1 MRWKKRVNQSLAIA
15 LTVALAFAMN
25 VPIAAWGDA
34 RDPAFDVPGAE
45 PASLAEPTA
54 AQQFEA
60 LVAELP
66 EANAVTAA
74 DTDAVSTAQAAY
86 DALAEDEKTLV
97 TVSFERLAAVAAA
110 LAALSTPE
118 APDAETQA
126 FEVMIGD
133 QGYSTLADAIGEA
146 QSGSTVV
153 LKGNVALTETL
164 DIDKG
169 LTIEGGGFTVT
180 AEGLAPAI
188 QVSTSEPVVIKNI
201 TLTGVQRGIK
211 MNNSAVNLALTGC
224 TINASLRG
232 IDSPSLMY
240 SGVSLILDNTTIN
253 CSDVSDYDTQV
264 KYDQSCRGISLWNI
278 KNSQVTLQNNS
289 SINGFSY
296 CINVSGDPSE
306 SGVSDTAGL
315 KVDVVDSTLRG
326 WTGFNIWGSSA
337 VYTIKGSTVKGVN
350 TSSATSNSFA
360 AIVFNDDIY
369 DQFAQAHAVN
379 NTLSIADSTIT
390 NFQGG
395 SCTENLLR
403 IDCGI
408 TRLILSG
415 EVEFKDTTGN
425 IAAALQLDSMDDPNE
440 FLQNN
445 VVYESGANVICT
457 APSAAELPFSP
468 AYAAHYYWPNNN
480 GGTTGVNCADL
491 TDIFTGNGYTLC
503 NGESIDLLLDAA
515 LSQNVV
521 VALNEG
527 AGEFTLNLKGHR
539 ITGGTI
545 SLPAGTSVK
554 TDVQNTGVFVA
565 AEGCELK
572 ERVDGAVYVYTSVQ
586 STAVAQIGEGEAA
599 KKFETLQAAINAAQS
614 GDTVKLL
621 SNVDLGDAPRIDV
634 IDKELVLDLA
644 GFTLTRSGGVIATSN
659 SVVTV
664 KNGSIVGLCLNSTN
678 GAEFVSAITAGRGS
692 KLTIAADAKISGPF
706 GIGIGAL
713 GKTEDAATAGEGT
726 VIEVYGTVCGTDE
739 ASALEWS
746 GTGAITINGNVT
758 SLANHATV
766 HVRPGAKLVGTR
778 GTDQNINYA
787 TGPAIYAAGYGEWII
802 DEGAALTGDEP
813 LSIKAGKFTV
823 NGGTFTAQGEYCDPV
838 TAHDGGSEATGA
850 AISITK
856 NGSYAGQV
864 SMEILGGTFVSENG
878 FALFE
883 TDSKKYP
890 GSPMAPSSPLL
901 IKGGTFSGKMGAL
914 SVKHATGFVQGGTFS
929 SDPSAY
935 VATGYAATQDGGTW
949 TVAACSFAEMTI
961 DGTAKTYND
970 SQAFIGDLVG
980 ATGKTIGI
988 KMLAD
993 VDVDGFIPIAEG
1005 QTVTLDMNGKKLTSS
1020 YAGSFIRNNGN
1031 LTITG
1036 NGTIYT
1042 TDIGAQGRHAV
1053 ENYGTLVIENGTLG
1067 SNKSRGNA
1075 VRNFGTAT
1083 IKDGTFTACDNYTNG
1098 GYAYAVANGSS
1109 AHPNATMV
1117 VENATVRGNMNGAI
1131 ACDGGT
1137 LTIKNGSYTLGD
1149 GEANNLFRLA
1159 YVSGNGTV
1167 NIEGGE
1173 FVRDVK
1179 NDYGFF
1185 GGGDGTEGT
1194 TEGINISGGTFTDR
1208 VNGAIRFDSGR
1219 TRISGGT
1226 FNGGLVSGGK
1236 ATVTVTGGRF
1246 AADPLKDGF
1255 VADGFVVKPNGSG
1268 AFVVSQVTDA
1278 SKIQVTDE
1286 SGKTVDAVGTMGE
1299 AVDKV
1304 AATGGTLTLMDDATE
1319 AAPIAVEPA
1328 ASGQLASVSID
1339 LNGKALNASMTIG
1352 HNATCTIADT
1362 TGVGTLKTSTS
1373 DPAVAVSGALT
1384 VAGAVIENAQG
1395 SAVKVA
1401 PGATL
1406 TIDGGVVRAQ
1416 AAPAPVKLMAAAT
1429 STEQYGIVAESGTA
1443 ENPTKVNISAGKVL
1457 GTTGALSVGEN
1468 VTTNITGGAFSHN
1481 VASLLA
1487 SNYAESEVG
1496 GLFYVAKDGMYE
1508 VSAYKAD
1515 PADSATWAYP
1525 DGAKGQVFAGW
1536 YADSA
1541 FSTPFTAASGQ
1552 AYARF
1557 VNVSDIITFKGG
1569 SLKMGGD
1576 PATST
1581 SLRFG
1586 YSFTLPG
1593 DVSFENAGWSYLNQT
1608 TGVTASFDMK
1618 NWVFNDIDGGVFE
1631 SYLVV
1636 TGIPAANYRDGIAT
1650 ELFVNYATADGT
1662 PVHLE
1667 DTAFQSRSVMQVAQ
1681 SIRESSYAPAVEK
1694 EYASKILAVTQA

>member
-1 MRWKKRVNQSLAIA
+1 M
-15 LTVALAFAMN
+15 
-25 VPIAAWGDA
+25 
-34 RDPAFDVPGAE
+34 
-45 PASLAEPTA
+45 
-54 AQQFEA
+54 
-60 LVAELP
+60 
-66 EANAVTAA
+66 
-74 DTDAVSTAQAAY
+74 
-86 DALAEDEKTLV
+86 
-97 TVSFERLAAVAAA
+97 
-110 LAALSTPE
+110 
-118 APDAETQA
+118 
-126 FEVMIGD
+126 
-133 QGYSTLADAIGEA
+133 
-146 QSGSTVV
+146 
-153 LKGNVALTETL
+153 
-164 DIDKG
+164 
-169 LTIEGGGFTVT
+169 
-180 AEGLAPAI
+180 
-188 QVSTSEPVVIKNI
+188 
-201 TLTGVQRGIK
+201 
-211 MNNSAVNLALTGC
+211 
-224 TINASLRG
+224 
-232 IDSPSLMY
+232 
-240 SGVSLILDNTTIN
+240 
-253 CSDVSDYDTQV
+253 
-264 KYDQSCRGISLWNI
+264 
-278 KNSQVTLQNNS
+278 
-289 SINGFSY
+289 
-296 CINVSGDPSE
+296 
-306 SGVSDTAGL
+306 
-315 KVDVVDSTLRG
+315 
-326 WTGFNIWGSSA
+326 
-337 VYTIKGSTVKGVN
+337 
-350 TSSATSNSFA
+350 
-360 AIVFNDDIY
+360 
-369 DQFAQAHAVN
+369 N
-379 NTLSIADSTIT
+379 NTLTIADSTIT

-395 SCTENLLR
+395 PCTENLLR

-408 TRLILSG
+408 TKLILSG
-415 EVEFKDTTGN
+415 EVKFADTTGN
-425 IAAALQLDSMDDPNE
+425 IAAALQLDSMDDPYG
-440 FLQNN
+440 FLQKNVQRDGEVN
-445 VVYESGANVICT
+445 VVCT
-457 APSAAELPFSP
+457 APSGAELPFSP
-468 AYAAHYYWPNNN
+468 AYVAHYYWPNNN

-503 NGESIDLLLDAA
+503 NGESIDLLSDAA

-521 VALNEG
+521 VALSEG
-527 AGEFTLNLKGHR
+527 VGEFALNLKGHR

-554 TDVQNTGVFVA
+554 TDVQNTDVFVA

-572 ERVDGAVYVYTSVQ
+572 ERVDDAVYVYTSVQ

-778 GTDQNINYA
+778 GTDQDINYA

-813 LSIKAGKFTV
+813 LSIKAGKFTI

-970 SQAFIGDLVG
+970 PQAFIGDLVG

-993 VDVDGFIPIAEG
+993 VDVDGFIPVAEG
-1005 QTVTLDMNGKKLTSS
+1005 QTVTLDMGGKKLTSS
-1020 YAGSFIRNNGN
+1020 YAGSFIRNSGT
-1031 LTITG
+1031 LTIQG
-1036 NGTIYT
+1036 DGIIYT
-1042 TDIGAQGRHAV
+1042 TDIEAQGRHAV
-1053 ENYGTLVIENGTLG
+1053 ENYGTLIIENGTFG

-1083 IKDGTFTACDNYTNG
+1083 IKGGTFTACDNFTNG

-1109 AHPNATMV
+1109 AYPNATMT
-1117 VENATVRGNMNGAI
+1117 VENATVQGNMNGAI

-1149 GEANNLFRLA
+1149 GTADNLYRLA

-1167 NIEGGE
+1167 NIEGGS
-1173 FVRDVK
+1173 FVRNVK
-1179 NDYGFF
+1179 NNDPDKGFF
-1185 GGGDGTEGT
+1185 GGGDGAEGT
-1194 TEGINISGGTFTDR
+1194 TEGINISGGTFTDQ
-1208 VNGAIRFDSGR
+1208 VNKAIRFDSGR

-1226 FNGGLVSGGK
+1226 FNNGLVSEKK
-1236 ATVTVTGGRF
+1236 ATVTVTGGTF

-1255 VADGFVVKPNGSG
+1255 VADGYVVKPGDGG
-1268 AFVVSQVTDA
+1268 AFVVSQATDA
-1278 SKIQVTDE
+1278 DKIQVTDE
-1286 SGKTVDAVGTMGE
+1286 NGNTVDAVGTMGD
-1299 AVDKV
+1299 AVDRV
-1304 AATGGTLTLMDDATE
+1304 AETGGTLTLMGDATE
-1319 AAPIAVEPA
+1319 PAPIAVEPA
-1328 ASGQLASVSID
+1328 AGGQPTSVSID
-1339 LNGKALNASMTIG
+1339 LNGKALNAPLTIG
-1352 HNATCTIADT
+1352 QNATCTITDK
-1362 TGVGTLKTSTS
+1362 TGVGTVSAAGS
-1373 DPAVAVSGALT
+1373 NAAVEVSGALVVDGAT
-1384 VAGAVIENAQG
+1384 IVGAGTSG
-1395 SAVKVA
+1395 VKVN
-1401 PGATL
+1401 PGASL
-1406 TIDGGVVRAQ
+1406 TVNGGEVQAQ
-1416 AAPAPVKLMAAAT
+1416 TQPATFSLPLAAAAT
-1429 STEQYGIVAESGTA
+1429 AEQYGIEATGTQD
-1443 ENPTKVNISAGKVL
+1443 NPSTVTISAGKVL
-1457 GTTGALSVGEN
+1457 GATGALSVGKN
-1468 VTTNITGGAFSHN
+1468 VTTDITGGTFSHS
-1481 VASLLA
+1481 VASFLA
-1487 SNYAESEVG
+1487 SDYAESEVG

-1525 DGAKGQVFAGW
+1525 DGAQGQVFAGW

-1541 FSTPFTAASGQ
+1541 FRTPFTAASGQ

-1557 VNVSDIITFKGG
+1557 VNVSETITFKGG
-1569 SLKMGGD
+1569 SLRMDGD
-1576 PATST
+1576 PSAST

-1586 YSFTLPG
+1586 YSFKIPQQATYVKSGWTYRNANLG
-1593 DVSFENAGWSYLNQT
+1593 KEVDVPTRVWA
-1608 TGVTASFDMK
+1608 
-1618 NWVFNDIDGGVFE
+1618 FNDTGFFDANMVITNIPTS
-1631 SYLVV
+1631 SYAWEMTSQMYV
-1636 TGIPAANYRDGIAT
+1636 YY
-1650 ELFVNYATADGT
+1650 ETADGT
-1662 PVHLE
+1662 TVRAEEAAP
-1667 DTAFQSRSVMQVAQ
+1667 QSRSAQSVAQ
-1681 SIRESSYAPAVEK
+1681 FIVDSSFAPTIEK
-1694 EYASKILAVTQA
+1694 EYAQKILVAIV

>member
-1 MRWKKRVNQSLAIA
+1 M
-15 LTVALAFAMN
+15 
-25 VPIAAWGDA
+25 
-34 RDPAFDVPGAE
+34 
-45 PASLAEPTA
+45 
-54 AQQFEA
+54 
-60 LVAELP
+60 
-66 EANAVTAA
+66 
-74 DTDAVSTAQAAY
+74 
-86 DALAEDEKTLV
+86 
-97 TVSFERLAAVAAA
+97 
-110 LAALSTPE
+110 
-118 APDAETQA
+118 
-126 FEVMIGD
+126 
-133 QGYSTLADAIGEA
+133 
-146 QSGSTVV
+146 
-153 LKGNVALTETL
+153 
-164 DIDKG
+164 
-169 LTIEGGGFTVT
+169 
-180 AEGLAPAI
+180 
-188 QVSTSEPVVIKNI
+188 
-201 TLTGVQRGIK
+201 
-211 MNNSAVNLALTGC
+211 
-224 TINASLRG
+224 
-232 IDSPSLMY
+232 
-240 SGVSLILDNTTIN
+240 
-253 CSDVSDYDTQV
+253 
-264 KYDQSCRGISLWNI
+264 
-278 KNSQVTLQNNS
+278 
-289 SINGFSY
+289 
-296 CINVSGDPSE
+296 
-306 SGVSDTAGL
+306 
-315 KVDVVDSTLRG
+315 
-326 WTGFNIWGSSA
+326 
-337 VYTIKGSTVKGVN
+337 YTIKGSTVKGIN
-350 TSSATSNSFA
+350 TSSAPSNSFA

-369 DQFAQAHAVN
+369 DQFAQAHSVN
-379 NTLSIADSTIT
+379 NTLTIADSTIT

-395 SCTENLLR
+395 PCTENLLR

-408 TRLILSG
+408 TKLILSG
-415 EVEFKDTTGN
+415 EVKFADTTGN
-425 IAAALQLDSMDDPNE
+425 IAAALQLDSMDDPYG
-440 FLQNN
+440 FLQKNVQRDGEVN
-445 VVYESGANVICT
+445 VVCT
-457 APSAAELPFSP
+457 APSGAELPFSP
-468 AYAAHYYWPNNN
+468 AYVAHYYWPNNN

-503 NGESIDLLLDAA
+503 NGESIDLLSDAA

-521 VALNEG
+521 VALSEG
-527 AGEFTLNLKGHR
+527 VGEFALNLKGHR

-554 TDVQNTGVFVA
+554 TDVQNTDVFVA

-572 ERVDGAVYVYTSVQ
+572 ERVDDAVYVYTSVQ

-778 GTDQNINYA
+778 GTDQDINYA

-813 LSIKAGKFTV
+813 LSIKAGKFTI

-970 SQAFIGDLVG
+970 PQAFIGDLVG

-993 VDVDGFIPIAEG
+993 VDVDGFIPVAEG
-1005 QTVTLDMNGKKLTSS
+1005 QTVTLDMGGKKLTSS
-1020 YAGSFIRNNGN
+1020 YAGSFIRNSGT
-1031 LTITG
+1031 LTIQG
-1036 NGTIYT
+1036 DGIIYT
-1042 TDIGAQGRHAV
+1042 TDIEAQGRHAV
-1053 ENYGTLVIENGTLG
+1053 ENYGTLIIENGTFG

-1083 IKDGTFTACDNYTNG
+1083 IKGGTFTACDNFTNG

-1109 AHPNATMV
+1109 AYPNATMT
-1117 VENATVRGNMNGAI
+1117 VENATVQGNMNGAI

-1149 GEANNLFRLA
+1149 GTADNLYRLA

-1167 NIEGGE
+1167 NIEGGS
-1173 FVRDVK
+1173 FVRNVK
-1179 NDYGFF
+1179 NNDPDKGFF
-1185 GGGDGTEGT
+1185 GGGDGAEGT
-1194 TEGINISGGTFTDR
+1194 TEGINISGGTFTDQ
-1208 VNGAIRFDSGR
+1208 VNKAIRFDSGR

-1226 FNGGLVSGGK
+1226 FNNGLVSEKK
-1236 ATVTVTGGRF
+1236 ATVTVTGGTF

-1255 VADGFVVKPNGSG
+1255 VADGYVVKPGDGG
-1268 AFVVSQVTDA
+1268 AFVVSQATDA
-1278 SKIQVTDE
+1278 DKIQVTDE
-1286 SGKTVDAVGTMGE
+1286 NGNTVDAVGTMGD
-1299 AVDKV
+1299 AVDRV
-1304 AATGGTLTLMDDATE
+1304 AETGGTLTLMGDATE
-1319 AAPIAVEPA
+1319 PAPIAVEPA
-1328 ASGQLASVSID
+1328 AGGQPTSVSID
-1339 LNGKALNASMTIG
+1339 LNGKALNAPLTIG
-1352 HNATCTIADT
+1352 QNATCTITDK
-1362 TGVGTLKTSTS
+1362 TGVGTVSAAGS
-1373 DPAVAVSGALT
+1373 NAAVEVSGALVVDGAT
-1384 VAGAVIENAQG
+1384 IVGAGTSG
-1395 SAVKVA
+1395 VKVN
-1401 PGATL
+1401 PGASL
-1406 TIDGGVVRAQ
+1406 TVNGGEVQAQ
-1416 AAPAPVKLMAAAT
+1416 TQPATFSLPLAAAAT
-1429 STEQYGIVAESGTA
+1429 AEQYGIEATGTQD
-1443 ENPTKVNISAGKVL
+1443 NPSTVTISAGKVL
-1457 GTTGALSVGEN
+1457 GATGALSVGKN
-1468 VTTNITGGAFSHN
+1468 VTTDITGGTFSHS
-1481 VASLLA
+1481 VASFLA
-1487 SNYAESEVG
+1487 SDYAESEVG

-1525 DGAKGQVFAGW
+1525 DGAQGQVFAGW

-1541 FSTPFTAASGQ
+1541 FRTPFTAASGQ

-1557 VNVSDIITFKGG
+1557 VNVSETITFKGG
-1569 SLKMGGD
+1569 SLRMDGD
-1576 PATST
+1576 PSAST

-1586 YSFTLPG
+1586 YSFKIPQQATYVKSGWTYRNANLG
-1593 DVSFENAGWSYLNQT
+1593 KEVDVPTRVWA
-1608 TGVTASFDMK
+1608 
-1618 NWVFNDIDGGVFE
+1618 FNDTGFFDANMVITNIPTS
-1631 SYLVV
+1631 SYAWEMTSQMYV
-1636 TGIPAANYRDGIAT
+1636 YY
-1650 ELFVNYATADGT
+1650 ETADGT
-1662 PVHLE
+1662 TVRAEEAAP
-1667 DTAFQSRSVMQVAQ
+1667 QSRSAQSVAQ
-1681 SIRESSYAPAVEK
+1681 FIVDSSFAPTIEK
-1694 EYASKILAVTQA
+1694 EYAQKILVAIV

>member
-25 VPIAAWGDA
+25 VPIAAWGEVQ
-34 RDPAFDVPGAE
+34 DPVLDVPGAE
-45 PASLAEPTA
+45 PASLAESTA

-66 EANAVTAA
+66 EANAVTAEDA
-74 DTDAVSTAQAAY
+74 DAVSAAQAAY
-86 DALAEDEKTLV
+86 DALAEDEKVLV
-97 TVSFERLAAVAAA
+97 NASCEKLDAVLAAF
-110 LAALSTPE
+110 AALSTPK
-118 APDAETQA
+118 ASDVETQA
-126 FEVMIGD
+126 FEAMIGS
-133 QGYSTLADAIGEA
+133 QGYSTLADAVSAA

-153 LKGNVALTETL
+153 LQGNAALTETL
-164 DIDKG
+164 NIDKG
-169 LTIEGGGFTVT
+169 LTIEGSGFTVT

-188 QVSTSEPVVIKNI
+188 QVSTSEPVVIKNL

-232 IDSPSLMY
+232 IDSPSLEY
-240 SGVSLILDNTTIN
+240 SGISLVLDNTAIN

-278 KNSQVTLQNNS
+278 KDSQVILKNSS

-296 CINVSGDPSE
+296 CINVSGAQSE
-306 SGVSDTAGL
+306 SGVCDTTGL
-315 KVDVVDSTLRG
+315 KVDVVDSTLHG
-326 WTGFNIWGSSA
+326 WTGLNIWGSSA
-337 VYTIKGSTVKGVN
+337 VYTIKGSTVKGIN
-350 TSSATSNSFA
+350 TSSAPSNSFA

-369 DQFAQAHAVN
+369 DQFAQAHSVN
-379 NTLSIADSTIT
+379 NTLTIADSTIT

-408 TRLILSG
+408 TKLILSG
-415 EVEFKDTTGN
+415 EVKFADTTGN
-425 IAAALQLDSMDDPNE
+425 IAAALQLDSMDDPYG
-440 FLQNN
+440 FLQKNVQRDGEVN
-445 VVYESGANVICT
+445 VVCT
-457 APSAAELPFSP
+457 APSGAELPFSP
-468 AYAAHYYWPNNN
+468 AYVAHYYWPNNN

-503 NGESIDLLLDAA
+503 NGESIDLLSDAA

-521 VALNEG
+521 VALSEG
-527 AGEFTLNLKGHR
+527 VGEFALNLKGHR

-554 TDVQNTGVFVA
+554 TDVQNTDVFVA

-572 ERVDGAVYVYTSVQ
+572 ERVDDAVYVYTSVQ

-813 LSIKAGKFTV
+813 LSIKAGKFTI

-901 IKGGTFSGKMGAL
+901 NKGGTFSGKMGAL

-970 SQAFIGDLVG
+970 PQAFIGDLMG
-980 ATGKTIGI
+980 AAGKTIGI

-993 VDVDGFIPIAEG
+993 VDVDGFIPVAEG
-1005 QTVTLDMNGKKLTSS
+1005 QTVTLDMGGKKLTSS
-1020 YAGSFIRNNGN
+1020 YAGSFIRNSGT
-1031 LTITG
+1031 LTIQG
-1036 NGTIYT
+1036 DGIICT
-1042 TDIGAQGRHAV
+1042 TDIEAQGRHAV
-1053 ENYGTLVIENGTLG
+1053 ENYGTLIIENGTFS

-1083 IKDGTFTACDNYTNG
+1083 IKGGTFTACDNFTNG

-1109 AHPNATMV
+1109 AYPNATMT
-1117 VENATVRGNMNGAI
+1117 VENATVQGNMNGAI

-1149 GEANNLFRLA
+1149 GTADSLYRLA

-1167 NIEGGE
+1167 NIEGGT
-1173 FVRDVK
+1173 FVRNVK
-1179 NDYGFF
+1179 NNHGFF
-1185 GGGDGTEGT
+1185 GGGDGNEGT
-1194 TEGINISGGTFTDR
+1194 TEGINISGGTFTDQ
-1208 VNGAIRFDSGR
+1208 VNEAINFDSGR

-1226 FNGGLVSGGK
+1226 FEKGLVSGKK
-1236 ATVTVTGGRF
+1236 ATVTVTGGTF

-1255 VADGFVVKPNGSG
+1255 VADGYVVKPGDKG
-1268 AFVVSQVTDA
+1268 AFVVSQATDA
-1278 SKIQVTDE
+1278 DKIQVTDE
-1286 SGKTVDAVGTMGE
+1286 NGNTVDAVGTMGD
-1299 AVDKV
+1299 AVDRV
-1304 AATGGTLTLMDDATE
+1304 AKTGGTLTLMGDATE
-1319 AAPIAVEPA
+1319 IAPIAVEPA
-1328 ASGQLASVSID
+1328 AGSPSTSVSID
-1339 LNGKALNASMTIG
+1339 LNGKALNASLTIG
-1352 HNATCTIADT
+1352 QNATCTITDK
-1362 TGVGTLKTSTS
+1362 TGVGTVSAAGS
-1373 DPAVAVSGALT
+1373 NAAVEVSGALVVNGAT
-1384 VAGAVIENAQG
+1384 IVGAGTSG
-1395 SAVKVA
+1395 VKVN
-1401 PGATL
+1401 PGASL
-1406 TIDGGVVRAQ
+1406 TVNGGEVQAQ
-1416 AAPAPVKLMAAAT
+1416 TQPATFSLPLAAAAT
-1429 STEQYGIVAESGTA
+1429 AGQYGIEATGTQD
-1443 ENPTKVNISAGKVL
+1443 NPSTVTISAGKVL
-1457 GTTGALSVGEN
+1457 GATGALSVGEN
-1468 VTTNITGGAFSHN
+1468 VTTDITGGTFSHS

-1487 SNYAESEVG
+1487 SGYAESEVG

-1525 DGAKGQVFAGW
+1525 DGAQGQVFAGW

-1541 FSTPFTAASGQ
+1541 FRTPFTAASGQ

-1557 VNVSDIITFKGG
+1557 VNVSETITFKGG
-1569 SLKMGGD
+1569 SLRMDGD
-1576 PATST
+1576 PSAST

-1586 YSFTLPG
+1586 YSFKIPQQATYVKSGWTYRNANLG
-1593 DVSFENAGWSYLNQT
+1593 KEVDVPTRVWA
-1608 TGVTASFDMK
+1608 
-1618 NWVFNDIDGGVFE
+1618 FNDTGFFDANMVITNIPTS
-1631 SYLVV
+1631 SYAWEMTSQMYV
-1636 TGIPAANYRDGIAT
+1636 YY
-1650 ELFVNYATADGT
+1650 ETADGT
-1662 PVHLE
+1662 TVRAEEAAP
-1667 DTAFQSRSVMQVAQ
+1667 QSRSAQSVAQ
-1681 SIRESSYAPAVEK
+1681 FIVDSSFAPTIEK
-1694 EYASKILAVTQA
+1694 EYAQKILVAIV